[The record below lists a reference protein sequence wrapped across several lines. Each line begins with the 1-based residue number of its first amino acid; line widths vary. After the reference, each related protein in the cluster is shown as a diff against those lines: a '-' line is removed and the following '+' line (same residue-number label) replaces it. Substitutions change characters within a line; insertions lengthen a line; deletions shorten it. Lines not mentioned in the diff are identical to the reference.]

1 MQAWK
6 RPPIMFPIMDG
17 LPAGRD
23 SIISLV
29 YGGYFISLSLASPI
43 ELVPHRTPFAVR
55 VHNSHRSG
63 RPVRAR
69 VSRVRRKKVS
79 AAPAYVGRRESYSKQ
94 ATGTAVPWMLDAC
107 IPTQYSIQ
115 LNCYGGN
122 GGTHVGMG
130 HMALPA
136 SVHHTA
142 LSTSVAK
149 VLCG

>member
-1 MQAWK
+1 
-6 RPPIMFPIMDG
+6 MDG

-69 VSRVRRKKVS
+69 VTRVRRKKVS

-94 ATGTAVPWMLDAC
+94 ATGTNVPWMLQELHASTRDHVSPPC
-107 IPTQYSIQ
+107 LSHIQ
-115 LNCYGGN
+115 RLP
-122 GGTHVGMG
+122 HV
-130 HMALPA
+130 H
-136 SVHHTA
+136 
-142 LSTSVAK
+142 
-149 VLCG
+149 